1 MKLLVVTL
9 AGRELEVE
17 VNSADRVLVIKER
30 IEEKEGIPPA
40 QQRLIFGG
48 KHIEDVNT
56 LESYGLGEGS
66 KVNLVLSL
74 KGGF

>member
-1 MKLLVVTL
+1 MKLVVVTL

-17 VNSADRVLVIKER
+17 ASSADRVLAIKER

-40 QQRLIFGG
+40 QQRLIFSG
-48 KHIEDVNT
+48 KHIEDANT
-56 LESYGLGEGS
+56 LDSCGLGEGS
-66 KVNLVLSL
+66 RVNLVLSL